1 MKHYD
6 SWEVYN
12 GFAEGSGRSEK
23 IWLISSEGKI
33 GLFKF
38 PKSDET
44 TEHVSERL
52 AYSLSRKLGIECATV
67 EIGKRDSRI
76 GSCSLL
82 INQQDEELVEGINYI
97 NKLWPFFNSETMFDA
112 KEEKYYSLKHILDS
126 TRDYVPTNS
135 WVEMLFFDYLIG
147 NTDRHQSNW
156 AILTKS
162 DGSVVQ
168 RAPLYDNGSSL
179 CCYVKSE
186 DIIKILGTDKNRFR
200 ALTDTKSKSR
210 IRIDEKRK
218 TLPTHREVVKYLFE
232 SFPRISNPIAR
243 SIIDRLAV
251 NDIDEVLEDVKLY
264 IEDDRRELI
273 KRFLLQKIQLLKEML
288 NCQ

>member
-1 MKHYD
+1 MTRGKYIMD
-6 SWEVYN
+6 LQREV
-12 GFAEGSGRSEK
+12 
-23 IWLISSEGKI
+23 
-33 GLFKF
+33 
-38 PKSDET
+38 
-44 TEHVSERL
+44 
-52 AYSLSRKLGIECATV
+52 
-67 EIGKRDSRI
+67 
-76 GSCSLL
+76 
-82 INQQDEELVEGINYI
+82 EEEQ
-97 NKLWPFFNSETMFDA
+97 
-112 KEEKYYSLKHILDS
+112 YYSLKHILDS

-264 IEDDRRELI
+264 IEDDKLI